1 MTGDWLGAVAS
12 GGTVAGCCRSSG
24 DRRQGEI
31 EPWHF
36 ESADVV
42 AGLAVCVDM
51 AGIVAGTVR
60 KLELAAVRLNPVG
73 LIIGVAGQEI
83 VAVPGEVC
91 RGDGF
96 VAVAAGDELVNSD
109 PA

>member
-1 MTGDWLGAVAS
+1 MTGRAVASSGAVA
-12 GGTVAGCCRSSG
+12 GVAASSG

-31 EPWHF
+31 EPGHF
-36 ESADVV
+36 EPTDVV
-42 AGLAVCVDM
+42 AGLAVCVDT
-51 AGIVAGTVR
+51 AGVVADAVR
-60 KLELAAVRLNPVG
+60 KLELATVRLDPVG
-73 LIIGVAGQEI
+73 LVIGVAGQEI

-96 VAVAAGDELVNSD
+96 VAVVAGDELVNSD